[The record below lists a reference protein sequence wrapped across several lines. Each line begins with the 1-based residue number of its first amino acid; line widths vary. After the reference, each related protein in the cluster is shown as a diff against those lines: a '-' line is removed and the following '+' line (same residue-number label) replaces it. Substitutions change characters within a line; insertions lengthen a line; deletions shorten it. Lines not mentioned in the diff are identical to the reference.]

1 MHYTDIFNGKM
12 DFHLNTPSITLKLI
26 FEISV
31 YVCYCSTL
39 DSRIIVVKCC

>member
-1 MHYTDIFNGKM
+1 MMHYTDISNGEM

-26 FEISV
+26 GV

-39 DSRIIVVKCC
+39 DSRIVVVKCC